1 MQEVEPVMVVDL
13 FPEERKF
20 LLELFAELVEED
32 WRRPTVCAGWTVRD
46 IGLHLLGDDIGYLSG
61 KRDGFKNPFFA
72 NRDME
77 GWESL
82 VQNINEANELWVRAM
97 QRVSPALLADLLA
110 LTGKQFYEYVASLDL
125 MAMNGAVSWAGPGAA
140 PVWLDIAREYTERW
154 LHQQQIRDAVN
165 RPGLKDRKFFH
176 PVLDTFVRALPH
188 TYRDV
193 AVTDTTVVKLVV
205 TGEAGDVWYLVGEV
219 NGWSLYKAVELQAA
233 SVVTMD
239 QEICWRLFTKGIDK
253 ERARIGV
260 SIEGDVE
267 LGEKMLETVSI
278 IA

>member
-13 FPEERKF
+13 FPQEREL
-20 LLELFAELVEED
+20 LLELFAEFAEGD
-32 WRRPTVCAGWTVRD
+32 WYRPTVCAGWTVKD
-46 IGLHLLGDDIGYLSG
+46 TGLHLLGDDIGYLSG
-61 KRDGFKNPFFA
+61 KRDRFSNPFFE
-72 NRDME
+72 NRDMQ

-82 VQNINEANELWVRAM
+82 VQNINEANEMWVRAT
-97 QRVSPALLADLLA
+97 RRISPALLSDLLA
-110 LTGKQFYEYVASLDL
+110 LTGKQFYEYISSLDQ
-125 MAMNGAVSWAGPGAA
+125 MAMNGAVSWTGPGAA
-140 PVWLDIAREYTERW
+140 PVWLDTAREYTERW

-193 AVTDTTVVKLVV
+193 AVVGASVIKLVV
-205 TGEAGDVWYLVGEV
+205 TGEAGDVWYLVGEA
-219 NGWSLYKAVELQAA
+219 NKWSLYKAVELQPV

-239 QEICWRLFTKGIDK
+239 QEMCWRLFTRGIDK
-253 ERARIGV
+253 DRARMGI
-260 SIEGDVE
+260 SIEGDVR
-267 LGEKMLETVSI
+267 LGEKMLDTVAI

>member
-20 LLELFAELVEED
+20 LLELFAELEEED

-205 TGEAGDVWYLVGEV
+205 TGEARDLWYVVGEV

-239 QEICWRLFTKGIDK
+239 QEICWRLVAKGIDK
-253 ERARIGV
+253 ERARA
-260 SIEGDVE
+260 SCTIEGDVE

-278 IA
+278 I